1 MAKGTQ
7 YSKQF
12 KEDAVRY
19 RKDHPEL
26 TVQKAAENLGISES
40 ALKNWMKAARE
51 NEGSVPTR
59 GTGNYSSDEAK
70 EIARLKRELR
80 DTKDALE
87 ILKKQSVSWENNRSY
102 LYCHFRIHHR
112 GGRTATETPG
122 FC

>member
-26 TVQKAAENLGISES
+26 TVQKAAETLGISES

-51 NEGSVPTR
+51 NEDSVPTR

-87 ILKKQSVSWENNRSY
+87 I
-102 LYCHFRIHHR
+102 
-112 GGRTATETPG
+112 
-122 FC
+122 